1 MYSDQ
6 NLISVSS
13 DGLIYFWDMIDHNNN
28 KIIKQCQLSIECSIV
43 FNFSNLVY
51 NQGSIIHVI
60 CLS

>member
-43 FNFSNLVY
+43 FNFSNLV
-51 NQGSIIHVI
+51 N
-60 CLS
+60 